1 MRQPRSADPW
11 SSFLDPQD
19 GSHHERH
26 ASSGIRGGRVVVPEG
41 EGPQALPEPSRR
53 VLALLQ
59 DHGGEVLVR
68 QLAEQLDLGLLEVA
82 DAIRI
87 LRARHV
93 VDVMHSGPRETV
105 RVAVGYAHQA
115 GD

>member
-19 GSHHERH
+19 GSHHQRD
-26 ASSGIRGGRVVVPEG
+26 ASSGTGGGRAVTPEG
-41 EGPQALPEPSRR
+41 EASQALPEPSRQ

-59 DHGGEVLVR
+59 DHGGEVPVR

-82 DAIRI
+82 DAVRI

-93 VDVMHSGPRETV
+93 VDVMHPGPRETV
-105 RVAVGYAHQA
+105 RVAAGYTHPVG
-115 GD
+115 D